1 MNMSMGMVPVFILE
15 MGKLLVIL
23 QITYKLVW
31 LVLIF
36 HCLYPVAYQSF
47 GGWKRSLFGD
57 LFMYGPDGVRFFTR
71 RKTITQ
77 RWPTAQIREGAQF
90 SMPTL

>member
-36 HCLYPVAYQSF
+36 HCLYQ
-47 GGWKRSLFGD
+47 
-57 LFMYGPDGVRFFTR
+57 
-71 RKTITQ
+71 
-77 RWPTAQIREGAQF
+77 
-90 SMPTL
+90 